1 MTHEAPAAFTP
12 EVKLCYRGDQ
22 ATTYCCAQTV
32 VALLHLSF
40 KLTWYQSHDTLVID
54 RQSNNTRSKN
64 NFTPSILDLM
74 ERAVSL
80 VKSYGYHI
88 KMDFSFGSIA
98 VETFELKWP

>member
-1 MTHEAPAAFTP
+1 MTHEAPAAFTL
-12 EVKLCYRGDQ
+12 EVELCYRGDQ
-22 ATTYCCAQTV
+22 ATTYCCVQT
-32 VALLHLSF
+32 AAPLLHLSF
-40 KLTWYQSHDTLVID
+40 KLTGYHSHDTPVID

-74 ERAVSL
+74 ERAVRL
-80 VKSYGYHI
+80 VKSYCYHI